1 MKGKKSLWGI
11 TLIELLT
18 VIAIIAV
25 LAAILL
31 PIFNR
36 VKESTRQATCMSNL
50 QEIATAVG
58 VYKEDYQG
66 TYPPLL
72 LGYAERPDGLP
83 WQSGDPAPILAR
95 DIKHGFLYRT
105 YVKNIETF
113 RCPDNPV
120 TDGTVVVTA
129 QFPPNAGWSGPVL
142 FGTGGLL
149 FNELPSQYANAPVP
163 FYAIDSYDITSV
175 LGAPRG
181 TYQLVYARDW
191 TGGLGPQDAP
201 NQLKYPNPPL
211 DRTVL
216 AWCNYHATVAGADKS
231 LVLLATGTV
240 KPLDAKQMAQK
251 GWQINP

>member
-1 MKGKKSLWGI
+1 MIRKKTPQGI
-11 TLIELLT
+11 TMIELLT
-18 VIAIIAV
+18 AIAIIAI

-31 PIFNR
+31 PVFNR

-58 VYKEDYQG
+58 VYKEDFQG
-66 TYPPLL
+66 AYPPLL
-72 LGYAERPDGLP
+72 LGYAERADGLP
-83 WQSGDPAPILAR
+83 WQQGDPPPVLAR
-95 DIKHGFLYRT
+95 DMKHGFLYRN

-113 RCPDNPV
+113 RCPDNPI
-120 TDGTVVVTA
+120 TDGTVVVFA
-129 QFPPNAGWSGPVL
+129 QYPANAAWSGPVL
-142 FGTGGLL
+142 FGTGGLV
-149 FNELPSQYANAPVP
+149 FNELPSQYTGIPVP
-163 FYAIDSYDITSV
+163 FYAVDSYDITAV

-191 TGGLGPQDAP
+191 TGGSGPQDAP

-231 LVLLATGTV
+231 PVLFASGTV
-240 KPLDAKQMAQK
+240 KPLDAKQMAEK
-251 GWQINP
+251 SWTINN